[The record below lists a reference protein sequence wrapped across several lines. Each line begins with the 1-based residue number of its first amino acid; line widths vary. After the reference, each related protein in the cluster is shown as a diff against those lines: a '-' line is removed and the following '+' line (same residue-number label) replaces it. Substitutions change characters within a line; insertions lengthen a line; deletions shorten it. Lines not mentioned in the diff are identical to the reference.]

1 MIVTDGCPV
10 RFLREIRE
18 DGSELLIGDVGI
30 LRCNHGEAMGPSG
43 LDWDNKS
50 KYEAENNEL
59 SVGDPRI
66 VWNIGGKDAA
76 IGADRC

>member
-1 MIVTDGCPV
+1 
-10 RFLREIRE
+10 
-18 DGSELLIGDVGI
+18 
-30 LRCNHGEAMGPSG
+30 MGPSG